1 MRNVDLLVGIPSCG
15 KTTHRLKEYNQD
27 EIFIISRDDIRTQL
41 MSEYDLTYFELF
53 MKPKSSDPFI
63 HDKLGVKTPE
73 GTWSNLDRVNENLIA
88 RFESQKMEAINQLQQ
103 GKRIIVDLT
112 NLTEVE
118 RKEAKDIFDG
128 IENVSFNVIVFEFHN
143 NLPLIKKL
151 NEDRGVNEGK
161 VIPEFVIDKM
171 VEKFEPVGEKEG
183 FNIQY
188 IDGLKG
194 LKNSLGNKKTNK
206 NKI

>member
-1 MRNVDLLVGIPSCG
+1 
-15 KTTHRLKEYNQD
+15 
-27 EIFIISRDDIRTQL
+27 
-41 MSEYDLTYFELF
+41 
-53 MKPKSSDPFI
+53 
-63 HDKLGVKTPE
+63 
-73 GTWSNLDRVNENLIA
+73 
-88 RFESQKMEAINQLQQ
+88 MEAINQLQQ